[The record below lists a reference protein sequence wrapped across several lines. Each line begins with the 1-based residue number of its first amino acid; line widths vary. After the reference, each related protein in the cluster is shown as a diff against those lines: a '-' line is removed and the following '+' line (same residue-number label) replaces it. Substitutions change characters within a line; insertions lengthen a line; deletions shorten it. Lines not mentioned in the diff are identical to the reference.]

1 MALITGQ
8 DLATY
13 LSQTYDSGDASLA
26 QAVTLS
32 CGLVTAYTGQ
42 LIESATYTHTLL
54 IGTDRTIRLP
64 QRPVTAV
71 TSVTIDGTLLTADT
85 DWDWDGVSP
94 SIALDGYT
102 LDAEEW
108 TAVVVYTA
116 GYASVPADV
125 KAATLSVAAA
135 IYAGAPGVTS
145 ESIDDYRV
153 TYETSRGAGGLNDYE
168 RAILRKYRVR
178 LGNVAPVASKAG
190 RG

>member
-168 RAILRKYRVR
+168 RAILKKYRVR
-178 LGNVAPVASKAG
+178 LGNVTPVASKAG

>member
-54 IGTDRTIRLP
+54 IGADRTIRIP

-71 TSVTIDGTLLTADT
+71 DSVTIDGTLLTADT

-116 GYASVPADV
+116 GYAAVPADV

-168 RAILRKYRVR
+168 RAILKKYRVR
-178 LGNVAPVASKAG
+178 LGNVTPVASKAG